1 MGTVG
6 IVPEIFSPVVRIG
19 VIRDTLRDPKLQIPF
34 EEIKIIMRIQSK
46 MLTKGWIVH
55 ILINKRK
62 TGIGISQIGFPVF
75 VTESF
80 SVETDNNTTRV
91 IGNQMGNVRIVQKYR
106 TIKLAD
112 IQGILLGNIT
122 ILGKSKANTQQNNQ
136 V

>member
-1 MGTVG
+1 MIVEHQHGGTQQMGTVG

-46 MLTKGWIVH
+46 MLTQGWIVH

-62 TGIGISQIGFPVF
+62 TGIGIAQIGFPIF

-80 SVETDNNTTRV
+80 PVETDNNPARV
-91 IGNQMGNVRIVQKYR
+91 IGNQMGNIRIV
-106 TIKLAD
+106 
-112 IQGILLGNIT
+112 
-122 ILGKSKANTQQNNQ
+122 
-136 V
+136 